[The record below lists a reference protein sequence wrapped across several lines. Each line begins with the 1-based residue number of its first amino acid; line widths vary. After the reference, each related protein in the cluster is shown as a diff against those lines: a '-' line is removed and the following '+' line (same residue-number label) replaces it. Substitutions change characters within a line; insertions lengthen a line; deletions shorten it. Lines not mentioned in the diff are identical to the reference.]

1 MCVLMQLKWQFH
13 RLCQEVMCVL
23 VQLKGLFHRLPG
35 SNVCTDAIEMAIS

>member
-1 MCVLMQLKWQFH
+1 
-13 RLCQEVMCVL
+13 MCVL